1 MKNKYGF
8 LMIELVLVIVVIEA
22 LATIIIPRFMTT
34 RKEV

>member
-1 MKNKYGF
+1 MKNKYDF
-8 LMIELVLVIVVIEA
+8 SMIELVLVIVVIEA

>member
-8 LMIELVLVIVVIEA
+8 SMIELVLVIVVIEA